1 MWSVADGRTRPRPQK
16 KKKGQTEKE
25 KKLQRQKSSECN
37 NISEASVLFVDVE
50 SGNLSAIFLA
60 AAISC
65 CSALTPTR
73 SVRVYLLVSD
83 TLRQLV

>member
-1 MWSVADGRTRPRPQK
+1 MVGGRRQDEAEAAK
-16 KKKGQTEKE
+16 KKKSQTEKE

-65 CSALTPTR
+65 CSLPLTL
-73 SVRVYLLVSD
+73 SESIC
-83 TLRQLV
+83 